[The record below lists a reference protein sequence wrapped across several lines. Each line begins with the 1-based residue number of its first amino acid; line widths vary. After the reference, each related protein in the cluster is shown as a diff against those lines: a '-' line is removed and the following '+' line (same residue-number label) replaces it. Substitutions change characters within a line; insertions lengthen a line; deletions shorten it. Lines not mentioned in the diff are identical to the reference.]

1 MKTTNITRRRL
12 LQGAGALGALAA
24 MESLLPSYARA
35 ALALP
40 NQGEKPDVI
49 DLVISE
55 NSFKIGNRVAKA
67 LTINGTIPG
76 PLVRL
81 REGHDTILRV
91 TNHLKESTSIHWH
104 GVLVPTEMDGV
115 PGVSFPGIDAGKTFE
130 YRYTPKQSGTY
141 WYHSHSGT
149 QEQVGVYGPMII
161 DPIKPDPFDYDREYI
176 VMFSDWTFE
185 SPESIMRKLKAQG
198 DYFNFQQRTLSD
210 FIHDAK
216 KKGLS
221 ATWKDYKMWSQ
232 MRMTPTDLA
241 DVTGYI
247 YTYLL
252 NGMTAE
258 SNWTGIF
265 KPGEKVRLRFIN
277 ACAMT
282 IHDVRI
288 PGLKMTVVAAD
299 GQNVQP
305 VDIDEFRIGNAEVY
319 DVIVEPQDDRAYTIF
334 AETSDRSGFVRGTL
348 APRPGMSAAIPERRP
363 RPLLTMADMGM
374 AMSGMSGMDMPGME
388 MSGMKMDNMQGM
400 DHSKMDQSKMNHD
413 GMKMDHEKMPDMD
426 MGGKKMDHSKMDH
439 SKMPGMDMAGMAGM
453 AGMTAMS
460 DKDTSPIPGMTPVP
474 SPAENFGPGNSSVPM
489 ETVSRLNE
497 PGTGLGN
504 DGRKVLL
511 YTDLKTI
518 EPFYDQRPPS
528 REIIVYLTGNM
539 ERFIWGFDGKKYS
552 EHPDIQFH
560 HGERL
565 RLTLVNYTMMPHP
578 IHMHGMWF
586 NMENGH
592 GAHIP
597 RKHTILVKPAERV
610 SALVTADAPGHWAFH
625 CHLLYHMLMG
635 MMRVIDVTDSSEKM
649 PEESQEIMSHDMSK
663 MHNMDSHDHSKMQ
676 MPEGK

>member
-12 LQGAGALGALAA
+12 LHGAGALGALAA
-24 MESLLPSYARA
+24 MEGLLPPYARA

-40 NQGEKPDVI
+40 NQGEKPDVV

-55 NSFKIGNRVAKA
+55 NPFMIGSRKAKA
-67 LTINGTIPG
+67 LTINGTVPG

-115 PGVSFPGIDAGKTFE
+115 PGVSFPGIEAGKTFE
-130 YRYTPKQSGTY
+130 YRYTPKQNGTY
-141 WYHSHSGT
+141 WYHSHTGT

-161 DPIKPDPFDYDREYI
+161 DPAQVDPVEYDREYI

-185 SPESIMRKLKAQG
+185 SPQSIMRKLKAQN
-198 DYFNFQQRTLSD
+198 DYFNYQQQTLGT
-210 FIHDAK
+210 FIKDAK
-216 KKGLS
+216 EKGFS
-221 ATWKDYKMWSQ
+221 NAWDEYRMWSQ
-232 MRMTPTDLA
+232 MRMSPTDIS
-241 DVTGYI
+241 DVTGSV

-252 NGMTAE
+252 NGMTSDA
-258 SNWTGIF
+258 NWTGIF

-277 ACAMT
+277 AGVMT

-288 PGLKMTVVAAD
+288 PGLKLTVVAAD
-299 GQNVQP
+299 GQYVHP
-305 VDIDEFRIGNAEVY
+305 VEVEEFRMGVAETY
-319 DVIVEPQDDRAYTIF
+319 DVIVEPKEDRAYTIF

-348 APRPGMSAAIPERRP
+348 APRHGMSAPIPERRP

-374 AMSGMSGMDMPGME
+374 SMSGMSGMDMPGMD
-388 MSGMKMDNMQGM
+388 MGNMKMESGNMKG
-400 DHSKMDQSKMNHD
+400 
-413 GMKMDHEKMPDMD
+413 MD
-426 MGGKKMDHSKMDH
+426 MGGMKMDHSKMDH
-439 SKMPGMDMAGMAGM
+439 SKMSHDTIKGMDMAGMAGM
-453 AGMTAMS
+453 AAMNS
-460 DKDTSPIPGMTPVP
+460 GKDTSPIPGMTPVP
-474 SPAENFGPGNSSVPM
+474 SPDENFGPGNAMVPM

-497 PGTGLGN
+497 PGTGLGH

-539 ERFIWGFDGKKYS
+539 ERYIWGFDGKKYLEGS
-552 EHPDIQFH
+552 DIRFH

-565 RLTLVNYTMMPHP
+565 RLTLVNYTMMEHP

-586 NMENGH
+586 NLENGH
-592 GAHIP
+592 GQYIP

-635 MMRVIDVTDSSEKM
+635 MMRVIHVVDSSEKM
-649 PEESQEIMSHDMSK
+649 PEESHEIMSGDMSHMPDMK
-663 MHNMDSHDHSKMQ
+663 NHNHGAMK
-676 MPEGK
+676 MPEEK

>member
-1 MKTTNITRRRL
+1 MKSTNITRRRL

-24 MESLLPSYARA
+24 MEGLLPSYARA

-40 NQGEKPDVI
+40 NYGEKPDI
-49 DLVISE
+49 IELVIAE
-55 NSFKIGNRVAKA
+55 NQFKVNGRVTKA
-67 LTINGTIPG
+67 ITINGTVPG

-91 TNHLKESTSIHWH
+91 TNHLKTSTSIHWH

-130 YRYTPKQSGTY
+130 YRYTPHQNGTY
-141 WYHSHSGT
+141 WYHSHTGT

-161 DPIKPDPFDYDREYI
+161 DPAKPDPVQYDREYI

-185 SPESIMRKLKAQG
+185 SPQSIMRKLKAQG
-198 DYFNFQQRTLSD
+198 DYFNYQQQTLGT
-210 FIHDAK
+210 FIKDAK
-216 KKGLS
+216 EKGLS
-221 ATWKDYKMWSQ
+221 NAWNEYKMWSQ
-232 MRMTPTDLA
+232 MRMSPTDLS
-241 DVTGYI
+241 DVTGSV

-252 NGMTAE
+252 NGMTSDA
-258 SNWTGIF
+258 NWTGIF

-277 ACAMT
+277 AGVMT

-288 PGLKMTVVAAD
+288 PGLKLTVVAAD

-305 VDIDEFRIGNAEVY
+305 FEIDEFRIGVAETY
-319 DVIVEPQDDRAYTIF
+319 DVIVEPKEDRAYTIF

-348 APRPGMSAAIPERRP
+348 APRPGMSAPIPERRP

-374 AMSGMSGMDMPGME
+374 SMHG
-388 MSGMKMDNMQGM
+388 
-400 DHSKMDQSKMNHD
+400 
-413 GMKMDHEKMPDMD
+413 MD
-426 MGGKKMDHSKMDH
+426 MGGMQMDHSKMDH
-439 SKMPGMDMAGMAGM
+439 SKMNHSKMNHGNMHSMNG
-453 AGMTAMS
+453 
-460 DKDTSPIPGMTPVP
+460 DKNASSIPGTTPVP
-474 SPAENFGPGNSSVPM
+474 SDTADFGPGNSSVPM

-497 PGTGLGN
+497 PGTGLGH

-511 YTDLKTI
+511 YTDLKTLK
-518 EPFYDQRPPS
+518 PFYDQRPPS

-539 ERFIWGFDGKKYS
+539 ERYIWGFDGKKYS
-552 EHPDIQFH
+552 EKPDIQFH

-565 RLTLVNYTMMPHP
+565 RLTLVNYTMMEHP

-586 NMENGH
+586 NLENGH
-592 GAHIP
+592 GEYIP

-610 SALVTADAPGHWAFH
+610 SALVTANAPGHWAFH

-635 MMRVIDVTDSSEKM
+635 MMRVIDVAEVPGKM
-649 PEESQEIMSHDMSK
+649 PEESHEIMSGDMS
-663 MHNMDSHDHSKMQ
+663 NMGIHDHSKMKMPMNHMA
-676 MPEGK
+676 MPEEK

>member
-1 MKTTNITRRRL
+1 MNNINITRRRL

-24 MESLLPSYARA
+24 MEGLLPSYARV

-40 NQGEKPDVI
+40 STSTKPDVI
-49 DLVISE
+49 ELVISE
-55 NSFKIGNRVAKA
+55 NPFKVNGRVTKA
-67 LTINGTIPG
+67 ITINGTVPG

-91 TNHLKESTSIHWH
+91 TNHLKTSTSIHWH

-130 YRYTPKQSGTY
+130 YRYTPKQNGTY
-141 WYHSHSGT
+141 WYHSHTGT

-161 DPIKPDPFDYDREYI
+161 DPAKPDPVQYDREYI

-185 SPESIMRKLKAQG
+185 SPQSIMRKLKAQS
-198 DYFNFQQRTLSD
+198 DYFNYQQQTLGT
-210 FIHDAK
+210 FIKDAK
-216 KKGLS
+216 EKGLS
-221 ATWKDYKMWSQ
+221 NAWDEYKMWSQ
-232 MRMTPTDLA
+232 MRMSPTDLS
-241 DVTGYI
+241 DVTGSV

-252 NGMTAE
+252 NGMTSDA
-258 SNWTGIF
+258 NWTGIF

-277 ACAMT
+277 AGVMT

-288 PGLKMTVVAAD
+288 PGLKLTVVAAD

-305 VDIDEFRIGNAEVY
+305 FEIDEFRIGVAETY
-319 DVIVEPQDDRAYTIF
+319 DVIVEPKEDRAYTIF

-348 APRPGMSAAIPERRP
+348 APRHGMSAPIPGRRP

-374 AMSGMSGMDMPGME
+374 SMSGMSDMDMPGMD
-388 MSGMKMDNMQGM
+388 MGNMKVDSGNMKG
-400 DHSKMDQSKMNHD
+400 
-413 GMKMDHEKMPDMD
+413 MD
-426 MGGKKMDHSKMDH
+426 MGGMKMDHSKMDH
-439 SKMPGMDMAGMAGM
+439 SKMNHDTMKGMDMAGMAGM
-453 AGMTAMS
+453 AAMNS
-460 DKDTSPIPGMTPVP
+460 GKDTSPIPGMTPVP
-474 SPAENFGPGNSSVPM
+474 SPDENFGPGNAMVPM

-497 PGTGLGN
+497 PGTGLGQ

-539 ERFIWGFDGKKYS
+539 ERYIWGFDGKKYLEGS
-552 EHPDIQFH
+552 DIRFH

-565 RLTLVNYTMMPHP
+565 RLTLVNYTMMEHP

-586 NMENGH
+586 NLENGH
-592 GAHIP
+592 GQYIP

-635 MMRVIDVTDSSEKM
+635 MMRVIHVADSSEKM
-649 PEESQEIMSHDMSK
+649 PEESYEIMSGDMSHMPDIK
-663 MHNMDSHDHSKMQ
+663 NHNHGAMK
-676 MPEGK
+676 MPEEK

>member
-1 MKTTNITRRRL
+1 MKSTNITRRRL
-12 LQGAGALGALAA
+12 LQSAGALGALAA
-24 MESLLPSYARA
+24 MDGLLPSYARA

-40 NQGEKPDVI
+40 NYGEKPDVV
-49 DLVISE
+49 DLLISE
-55 NSFKIGNRVAKA
+55 NPFKVNGRVTKA
-67 LTINGTIPG
+67 ITINGTVPG

-91 TNHLKESTSIHWH
+91 TNHLKTSTSIHWH

-130 YRYTPKQSGTY
+130 YRYTPHQNGTY
-141 WYHSHSGT
+141 WYHSHTGT

-161 DPIKPDPFDYDREYI
+161 DPAKPDPVEYDREYI

-185 SPESIMRKLKAQG
+185 SPQSIMRKLKAQG
-198 DYFNFQQRTLSD
+198 DYFNYQQQTLGT
-210 FIHDAK
+210 FIKDAK
-216 KKGLS
+216 EKGLS
-221 ATWKDYKMWSQ
+221 NAWDEYKMWSQ
-232 MRMTPTDLA
+232 MRMSPTDLS
-241 DVTGYI
+241 DVTGSV

-252 NGMTAE
+252 NGMTSDA
-258 SNWTGIF
+258 NWTGIF

-277 ACAMT
+277 AGVMT
-282 IHDVRI
+282 IHDVHI
-288 PGLKMTVVAAD
+288 PGLKLTVVAAD

-305 VDIDEFRIGNAEVY
+305 FEIDEFRIGVAETY
-319 DVIVEPQDDRAYTIF
+319 DVIVEPKEDRAYTIF

-348 APRPGMSAAIPERRP
+348 APRLGMSAPIPERRP

-374 AMSGMSGMDMPGME
+374 SMNGMDMNGMDMSGMDM
-388 MSGMKMDNMQGM
+388 
-400 DHSKMDQSKMNHD
+400 DHSKMNHGNMHSMN
-413 GMKMDHEKMPDMD
+413 G
-426 MGGKKMDHSKMDH
+426 
-439 SKMPGMDMAGMAGM
+439 
-453 AGMTAMS
+453 
-460 DKDTSPIPGMTPVP
+460 DKNASSIPGTTPVP
-474 SPAENFGPGNSSVPM
+474 SDTVDFGPGNSAVPM

-497 PGTGLGN
+497 PGTGLGH

-511 YTDLKTI
+511 YTDLKAI

-539 ERFIWGFDGKKYS
+539 ERYIWGFDGKKYS
-552 EHPDIQFH
+552 EKPDIQFH

-565 RLTLVNYTMMPHP
+565 RLTLVNYTMMEHP

-586 NMENGH
+586 NLENGH
-592 GAHIP
+592 GEYIP

-635 MMRVIDVTDSSEKM
+635 MMRVIDVADTPTSGIPKETHEM
-649 PEESQEIMSHDMSK
+649 MSDDMS
-663 MHNMDSHDHSKMQ
+663 NMGDMKGHDHSKMKMPMNHMA
-676 MPEGK
+676 MPEEK

>member
-1 MKTTNITRRRL
+1 MKPTNITRRRL

-24 MESLLPSYARA
+24 MEGLLPSYARA

-40 NQGEKPDVI
+40 NQGAKPDVV

-55 NSFKIGNRVAKA
+55 NPFKVNGRIAKA
-67 LTINGTIPG
+67 LTINGTVPG

-115 PGVSFPGIDAGKTFE
+115 PGVSFPGIEAGKTFE

-141 WYHSHSGT
+141 WYHSHTHT
-149 QEQVGVYGPMII
+149 QEQMGVYGPMII
-161 DPIKPDPFDYDREYI
+161 DPLKVDPFDYDREYI

-185 SPESIMRKLKAQG
+185 SPKSIMEKLKAQS
-198 DYFNFQQRTLSD
+198 DYFNFQQRTLGS
-210 FIHDAK
+210 FLKEAK

-221 ATWKDYKMWSQ
+221 ETWDDYKMWSK
-232 MRMTPTDLA
+232 MRMSPTDLA
-241 DVTGYI
+241 DVTGYV

-252 NGMTAE
+252 NGMTSE

-277 ACAMT
+277 AGVMT

-288 PGLKMTVVAAD
+288 PGLNMTVVAAD
-299 GQNVQP
+299 GQNVHP
-305 VDIDEFRIGNAEVY
+305 VDIDEFRIGVAETY
-319 DVIVEPQDDRAYTIF
+319 DVIVEPKEDRAYTIF

-374 AMSGMSGMDMPGME
+374 SMNGMNMNGMDMG
-388 MSGMKMDNMQGM
+388 GMKMDSNNMPGM
-400 DHSKMDQSKMNHD
+400 DMSV
-413 GMKMDHEKMPDMD
+413 
-426 MGGKKMDHSKMDH
+426 KMDHSKMDH
-439 SKMPGMDMAGMAGM
+439 SKMQGMNMQGMDMDGMKMDHSKMQGMDMAGMA
-453 AGMTAMS
+453 AMS
-460 DKDTSPIPGMTPVP
+460 NDKDLSPIPGTTPVP
-474 SPAENFGPGNSSVPM
+474 SPDENFGPGNAMVPM

-511 YTDLKTI
+511 YTDLKAI

-539 ERFIWGFDGKKYS
+539 ERYIWGFDGKKYS

-565 RLTLVNYTMMPHP
+565 RLTLVNYTMMEHP
-578 IHMHGMWF
+578 IHLHGMWQSL
-586 NMENGH
+586 ENGH

-610 SALVTADAPGHWAFH
+610 SSLVTADAPGHWAFH

-635 MMRVIDVTDSSEKM
+635 MMRVVDVTDTSEKM
-649 PEESQEIMSHDMSK
+649 PQESQEIMSHDMSK
-663 MHNMDSHDHSKMQ
+663 MQGMPNMSNMAHDHGKMQ
-676 MPEGK
+676 MPEEK

>member
-24 MESLLPSYARA
+24 MEGLLPSYARA

-40 NQGEKPDVI
+40 NQGEKPDVL

-55 NSFKIGNRVAKA
+55 NPFKIGKRVAKA

-115 PGVSFPGIDAGKTFE
+115 PGVSFPGIEAGKTFE

-141 WYHSHSGT
+141 WYHSHTGT

-161 DPIKPDPFDYDREYI
+161 DPVKPDPFEYDREYI

-198 DYFNFQQRTLSD
+198 DYFNFQQRTLRD
-210 FIHDAK
+210 FIYDAK
-216 KKGLS
+216 EKGLS
-221 ATWKDYKMWSQ
+221 ATWNDYKMWAQ
-232 MRMTPTDLA
+232 MRMSPTDLA

-252 NGMTAE
+252 NGMTSE

-277 ACAMT
+277 AGVMT

-299 GQNVQP
+299 GQNVHP
-305 VDIDEFRIGNAEVY
+305 VDIDEFRIGVAETY
-319 DVIVEPQDDRAYTIF
+319 DVIVEPQEDRAYTIF

-348 APRPGMSAAIPERRP
+348 APRPGMSAPIPKRRP

-374 AMSGMSGMDMPGME
+374 AMSGMSGMAMPGMD
-388 MSGMKMDNMQGM
+388 MGGMKMDNMQGM
-400 DHSKMDQSKMNHD
+400 DHSKMD
-413 GMKMDHEKMPDMD
+413 
-426 MGGKKMDHSKMDH
+426 H
-439 SKMPGMDMAGMAGM
+439 SKMPGMDMGGMKMDDGKMSGMDMGNMKMDHSKMQGMAGM
-453 AGMTAMS
+453 AGMAAMS
-460 DKDTSPIPGMTPVP
+460 NDKDTSPIPGTTPVP
-474 SPAENFGPGNSSVPM
+474 SDTENFGPGNSSVPM

-511 YTDLKTI
+511 YTDLKAI

-552 EHPDIQFH
+552 EAPNIQFH

-578 IHMHGMWF
+578 IHLHGMWQSL
-586 NMENGH
+586 ENGH

-635 MMRVIDVTDSSEKM
+635 MMRVVDVTDSSEKM
-649 PEESQEIMSHDMSK
+649 PEESQQIMSHDMSK
-663 MHNMDSHDHSKMQ
+663 MQGMPNMSNMAQDHGKMQ